1 LHVGCYE
8 WDLTIV
14 LKLTSLEGEV
24 QVKLQK
30 LFFKLVVITV
40 EVIRGSN
47 LDAAGSACI
56 VVVVA
61 GRATRGSTG
70 C

>member
-1 LHVGCYE
+1 
-8 WDLTIV
+8 
-14 LKLTSLEGEV
+14 LEGEV
-24 QVKLQK
+24 QVELQK

-40 EVIRGSN
+40 EVIRGGN
-47 LDAAGSACI
+47 LDAVGSACI
-56 VVVVA
+56 IVVIA

>member
-1 LHVGCYE
+1 LHIGCYKQ
-8 WDLTIV
+8 DLTII
-14 LKLTSLEGEV
+14 LKLTSLEGKV

-30 LFFKLVVITV
+30 LFFKLVAITV

-61 GRATRGSTG
+61 SRATRGSTG

>member
-1 LHVGCYE
+1 LHIGCYKQ
-8 WDLTIV
+8 DLTIV
-14 LKLTSLEGEV
+14 LELTSLEGKV
-24 QVKLQK
+24 QVELQK

-47 LDAAGSACI
+47 LNAAGSACI

-61 GRATRGSTG
+61 SRATRGSTG

>member
-1 LHVGCYE
+1 LHIGCYKQ
-8 WDLTIV
+8 DLTVV
-14 LKLTSLEGEV
+14 LKLTSLKGEV
-24 QVKLQK
+24 QVELQK
-30 LFFKLVVITV
+30 LFFKLVTITI
-40 EVIRGSN
+40 EVIRGGD

-61 GRATRGSTG
+61 SRATRGSTG

>member
-1 LHVGCYE
+1 M
-8 WDLTIV
+8 IV

-24 QVKLQK
+24 QVELQK
-30 LFFKLVVITV
+30 PFFELVTITV
-40 EVIRGSN
+40 EVIRGGD
-47 LDAAGSACI
+47 LDTAGSACI

-61 GRATRGSTG
+61 SGATRGSTG

>member
-1 LHVGCYE
+1 LYIGCYKQ
-8 WDLTIV
+8 DLTIV

-30 LFFKLVVITV
+30 LFFKLVIITV
-40 EVIRGSN
+40 EVVRGSDLN
-47 LDAAGSACI
+47 TAGSACI
-56 VVVVA
+56 IVIIA
-61 GRATRGSTG
+61 SRATRGSTG

>member
-1 LHVGCYE
+1 LHVSCYKQ
-8 WDLTIV
+8 DLTII
-14 LKLTSLEGEV
+14 LKLTSLEGKV

-30 LFFKLVVITV
+30 LFFKLITITI

-47 LDAAGSACI
+47 LNTAGSACI
-56 VVVVA
+56 IIVVA
-61 GRATRGSTG
+61 SRATRGSTG

>member
-1 LHVGCYE
+1 
-8 WDLTIV
+8 LTIV

-24 QVKLQK
+24 QVELQEP
-30 LFFKLVVITV
+30 FFELVTITV
-40 EVIRGSN
+40 EVIRGGN